1 MSGQGNGSGYRSC
14 CDGWKFAMRSV
25 LKKQKKK
32 EKRKKREK
40 NRIDTAVD
48 GWHAI
53 AENAGRDRT
62 QIAYIGV

>member
-25 LKKQKKK
+25 LKKQKKRKK
-32 EKRKKREK
+32 EKTWKKSDRH
-40 NRIDTAVD
+40 D
-48 GWHAI
+48 GRWVI

>member
-1 MSGQGNGSGYRSC
+1 MKLKQT
-14 CDGWKFAMRSV
+14 FA
-25 LKKQKKK
+25 KKKK